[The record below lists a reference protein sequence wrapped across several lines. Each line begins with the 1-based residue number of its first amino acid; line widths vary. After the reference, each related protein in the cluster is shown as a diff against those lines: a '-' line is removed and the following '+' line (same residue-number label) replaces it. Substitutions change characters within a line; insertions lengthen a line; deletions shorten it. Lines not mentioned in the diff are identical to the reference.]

1 MRETAWR
8 VLVECEIAA
17 LPVDLNIIVE
27 WFGAKAYPYQGN
39 WNQLRA
45 MGLEAAAQRTAGM
58 AFYRGGIPYILY
70 DSGNPPGK
78 IRFTIAHELGHIALG
93 HLLPGAYTVQNQEPQ
108 EADNPREQAANQ
120 FAVDLLAPACVLW
133 GMGVHTAPEIAA
145 VCGISAQAAQFRA
158 QQMELLRRRNQ
169 FLSHSLERVVYRQFQ
184 PFITG
189 WAELL

>member
-1 MRETAWR
+1 MLA
-8 VLVECEIAA
+8 ECEIAA

-39 WNQLRA
+39 WSQLRA

-58 AFYRGGIPYILY
+58 AFYRGGTPYILY
-70 DSGNPPGK
+70 DSGNPPGR

-93 HLLPGAYTVQNQEPQ
+93 HLRPGAFTVQNREPQ
-108 EADNPREQAANQ
+108 EADDPREQAANR

-133 GMGVHTAPEIAA
+133 GMGVHTAAEIAA

-158 QQMELLRRRNQ
+158 QRMELLLRRNQ
-169 FLSHSLERVVYRQFQ
+169 FLTHPLERVVYRQFQ
-184 PFITG
+184 PFIG
-189 WAELL
+189 EWVELL

>member
-1 MRETAWR
+1 MT
-8 VLVECEIAA
+8 CGITS
-17 LPVDLNIIVE
+17 LPVNLNAILKH
-27 WFGAKAYPYQGN
+27 FGVRAYPYSRN

-45 MGLEAAAQRTAGM
+45 LGMENAAQSTSGL
-58 AFYRGGIPYILY
+58 AFYRDASPIIMY
-70 DSGNPPGK
+70 DDRNTTNR
-78 IRFTIAHELGHIALG
+78 IRFTVAHELGHIALG
-93 HLLPGAYTVQNQEPQ
+93 HVLPGEYTVVNREPSPSDSPM
-108 EADNPREQAANQ
+108 ERAANH
-120 FAVDLLAPACVLW
+120 FAIDLLAPACVLW

-189 WAELL
+189 WAEPL